1 MNSRKRPP
9 PPPPVLPTSPTKK
22 IISSI
27 QWIIKEPLQAFNKSR
42 SIIQLESDTIPK
54 RKERSK
60 SPPSVI

>member
-1 MNSRKRPP
+1 MNSRKR
-9 PPPPVLPTSPTKK
+9 PPPPVLPTSPTTKK
-22 IISSI
+22 VISSI
-27 QWIIKEPLQAFNKSR
+27 QWIIKKPLQAFNKSR